1 MDPHVLLPNT
11 RFYIITVKI
20 EASSY
25 LLATVLLR
33 YQDQLDLKQKK
44 RKKKK
49 RKKLNKTNFKAKQ
62 YIISNDVNNG

>member
-1 MDPHVLLPNT
+1 MDPHVLLPYT
-11 RFYIITVKI
+11 QFYIITVKI

-44 RKKKK
+44 ERKKKE
-49 RKKLNKTNFKAKQ
+49 KAEQDQFQSKAIH
-62 YIISNDVNNG
+62 YL